1 MSDSLARASVEPTLG
16 EPAPQRGSA
25 SMATRSLQPAP
36 AQLAAR
42 AGATELPSTL
52 AHAVGVLSTR
62 VTHVL
67 RAREPDATPPLVAPA
82 SAEERETPVAR
93 LRRELAIEPAIGPGL
108 DAAPRVDDD
117 APRYAL
123 GEELG
128 KGGGGIVRAAV
139 DRDLQRTVAIK
150 TLATPYLGSALHVQ
164 AFVEEA
170 IITAGLDHPGIV
182 TVHDLGVSP
191 EAGLYYSMKRLRGR
205 PLSRVL
211 KRLRAGDPE
220 LGAYFTLSRLL
231 GCFVELC
238 RAIAYA
244 HERGVIHTDLK
255 PDNIIVGP
263 RGEIVVVDW
272 GLALVMGPSG
282 RSQAR
287 SKLLA
292 GTPEYMAPEQL
303 LGSGEALDERVDV
316 WALGVILYELLTL
329 RLPYRGG
336 SIRGLV
342 SRLQSERLVPPRERA
357 PEREIP
363 EDLERVCLRA
373 LTLHRERRY
382 ASVAQ
387 LLRDVDDHL
396 EGSRARARQLAL
408 SQRATQRVQ
417 GWLDEAERRER
428 GTSDASAAA
437 GVTELYARSV
447 DALLRAL
454 EQNAEPGP
462 IESLAGELYW
472 RIFTSA
478 YSERARAERSV
489 TDRRR
494 ALLTRL
500 SQRVLPAIV
509 RVGRARARARGPL
522 TLVERV
528 EREEREDDASAWLSI
543 VEQLCQL
550 EPRARADAFTGL
562 PALSPLVRRIHGL
575 RGVPLFRE
583 MKPHS
588 LLQVADA
595 CEDQR
600 FAPGETIF
608 AQGEADDALCVLLE
622 GAVDI
627 LRDGQK
633 INTLGPGECVGEIAA
648 LGDSTRTASVVANAP
663 VTCVLLAGSRF
674 RELVGS
680 CGEIGLALV
689 TILNQRLRVATEREA
704 ALRGQLSARAEHA

>member
-1 MSDSLARASVEPTLG
+1 
-16 EPAPQRGSA
+16 
-25 SMATRSLQPAP
+25 MATRSLQPA
-36 AQLAAR
+36 AVELAAR
-42 AGATELPSTL
+42 VGPSELPSTL

-67 RAREPDATPPLVAPA
+67 QAEQTGEKPPIVTPA
-82 SAEERETPVAR
+82 SAEESETPVAR

-123 GEELG
+123 GDELG

-150 TLATPYLGSALHVQ
+150 TLAAPYLGSKLHVQ

-191 EAGLYYSMKRLRGR
+191 EAGLYYTMKRLRGR
-205 PLSRVL
+205 PLSRVF

-220 LGAYFTLSRLL
+220 LRAYFSLSRLL

-255 PDNIIVGP
+255 PDNIIVGS

-303 LGSGEALDERVDV
+303 LGSGEELDERVDV

-329 RLPYRGG
+329 RLPHRAG
-336 SIRGLV
+336 SMRGLA
-342 SRLQSERLVPPRERA
+342 SRLLNEPIVPPRERA

-382 ASVAQ
+382 SSVAQ

-396 EGSRARARQLAL
+396 EGSRARARQLAM
-408 SQRATQRVQ
+408 SQRVTQRVQ

-428 GTSDASAAA
+428 DQRGDASA
-437 GVTELYARSV
+437 TELYSRCV

-454 EQNAEPGP
+454 EQNADPAP

-472 RIFTSA
+472 RIFTA
-478 YSERARAERSV
+478 TYSHRACVERSSTPGA

-494 ALLTRL
+494 ALLARL
-500 SQRVLPAIV
+500 SQRMLPAIV
-509 RVGRARARARGPL
+509 RIGRARARARARGPL
-522 TLVERV
+522 SLVARV
-528 EREEREDDASAWLSI
+528 ERAELEDDADAWLSI
-543 VEQLCQL
+543 VDQLCQV
-550 EPRARADAFTGL
+550 EQRSCADAFTAGAGARL
-562 PALSPLVRRIHGL
+562 PALSPLVRRIHCL

-583 MKPHS
+583 MKPHN

-595 CEDQR
+595 CEDRR
-600 FAPGETIF
+600 FAAGEAIF
-608 AQGEADDALCVLLE
+608 SQGEADDALCLLLE

-627 LRDGQK
+627 LRDGLK
-633 INTLGPGECVGEIAA
+633 INSLGPGECVGEIAV
-648 LGDSTRTASVVANAP
+648 LGESTRTASVVASSP

-674 RELVGS
+674 RELVVN

-689 TILNQRLRVATEREA
+689 TILNERLRVATEREA
-704 ALRGQLSARAEHA
+704 ALRNQLSSSE